1 MKKLVIILI
10 ALLSF
15 GAIADAQVSV
25 TKKTKIERLISL
37 RGGYV
42 SLSRHNDLIYLSVWS
57 DNRFDE
63 AYIINLGRDKATAM
77 QSLEALI
84 EIANTIKKDESI
96 DFNDGLHEYYVY
108 RGLLKGE
115 IWIKANDRAGYG
127 ITSKGELKKILDHL
141 TFEVY

>member
-37 RGGYV
+37 R
-42 SLSRHNDLIYLSVWS
+42 
-57 DNRFDE
+57 
-63 AYIINLGRDKATAM
+63 
-77 QSLEALI
+77 
-84 EIANTIKKDESI
+84 
-96 DFNDGLHEYYVY
+96 
-108 RGLLKGE
+108 
-115 IWIKANDRAGYG
+115 AGYG